1 MAAVMTRASQQAK
14 ALQDIRHGATDEELK
29 RKYGYSPAV
38 IAAMRA
44 TVSRELH
51 QQKDNLNLDVEGPEF

>member
-1 MAAVMTRASQQAK
+1 MTRASQQKK
-14 ALQDIRHGATDEELK
+14 ALQDIRRHASDEELQ

-51 QQKDNLNLDVEGPEF
+51 QQASSIDTDTEGPEF

>member
-1 MAAVMTRASQQAK
+1 MTRASQQTK
-14 ALQDIRHGATDEELK
+14 ALQDIRHGASDEELK
-29 RKYGYSPAV
+29 RKYGYSQAV

-51 QQKDNLNLDVEGPEF
+51 QQNDNLAIDEEGPEF